1 MEPEPEPQQV
11 TDLVRFNAYNSAF
24 IVTQQGIVYPFEL
37 IKTRVQIAP
46 AHGGSELAAMRT
58 VARGVIADRG
68 VVRGLY
74 HGFPWLAGPLL
85 MCEAVYYTLYIV
97 IKKAMHDF
105 SGRHVAPQHRETAD
119 FVIPFAAGGLAEA
132 GATIVSVPTDI
143 LTQRLQILPRN
154 HAGSAPAVLRSVV
167 KEQGLSGLY
176 RGTTVTIASCVPFS
190 AVWFCT
196 YEALKGAV
204 ARLDRE
210 NKNAADALVAR
221 AGRGS
226 AGTESPWREHLVH
239 ASCGTVAAIVSV
251 VLTNPI
257 DVVKTRMQTHG
268 APSYLSVSQ
277 QGNGTADAKPT
288 FGQVHSLR
296 QRHAWYHLRYQKH
309 LMQQAGGDI
318 IHARRFC
325 TSGPTADMPSNP
337 YQHTGVRIN
346 TRVELVL
353 CCLCPSPSPACA
365 RLQVWSRS

>member
-1 MEPEPEPQQV
+1 MEPEPQQV

-46 AHGGSELAAMRT
+46 AHGGSELAAMRA

-97 IKKAMHDF
+97 MKKAMHDF
-105 SGRHVAPQHRETAD
+105 SERHIAPQHRETAD
-119 FVIPFAAGGLAEA
+119 FVIPFVAGGFAEA

-143 LTQRLQILPRN
+143 LTQRMQILPRN

-176 RGTTVTIASCVPFS
+176 RGTTVTIATCVPFS

-196 YEALKGAV
+196 YEALKGVV

-210 NKNAADALVAR
+210 NKNTADAL
-221 AGRGS
+221 AGSAGHGS
-226 AGTESPWREHLVH
+226 AGTDSPWREHLVH
-239 ASCGTVAAIVSV
+239 ASCGTAAAIVSV
-251 VLTNPI
+251 ALTNPI

-268 APSYLSVSQ
+268 APSYLSASQ
-277 QGNGTADAKPT
+277 QSNGTAEAKT
-288 FGQVHSLR
+288 TLGQFHSLR
-296 QRHAWYHLRYQKH
+296 QRQAWYHLRYQKH
-309 LMQQAGGDI
+309 LMQQAGGDNI
-318 IHARRFC
+318 PARSFC
-325 TSGPTADMPSNP
+325 TTGQAVDLQSNP
-337 YQHTGVRIN
+337 YRDTGVRIN
-346 TRVELVL
+346 TRVNLVL
-353 CCLCPSPSPACA
+353 CRLYPSRPLVCA
-365 RLQVWSRS
+365 RLQVCRRS